1 MKESRKGY
9 DLLVRDGNATVRCSP
24 TWTGSMGRETHCGN
38 LLWQSCRTIYSP
50 VTSYYTI
57 FCATS
62 KCVSGVYIAVV
73 EIPAG
78 RGGLVEEFI
87 FNPDI
92 KYSMRGK
99 LD

>member
-1 MKESRKGY
+1 MKERRNVCGWLLRDKIAAARSSRM
-9 DLLVRDGNATVRCSP
+9 
-24 TWTGSMGRETHCGN
+24 WTGVMDGENDCGN
-38 LLWQSCRTIYSP
+38 LLWHSCRTIYSP